1 MKRILS
7 LLSVFMMCCV
17 MWAGSQTIPTLSTE
31 SEYHYYAIKNTR
43 THKYLYWN
51 NNSDFIRQDASRNF
65 DSFFYFTA
73 GDNAATAEGVTSIK
87 IHNLTTNALMAN
99 FSSWTDAGANWYV
112 KAASYTKN
120 NVTSTGI
127 AFSTS
132 EQFGTNQC
140 WNSRD
145 SENRIDY
152 YEIDGGSL
160 FEIEEVSE
168 RDIIAFAN
176 NQLKSVVDNYAS
188 IVGTP
193 FSCTQAS
200 YDALVNTYNQYKDIT
215 TINSESLIAMK
226 AAKSNFL
233 SSTPVDVELTDGAF
247 VLLGNK
253 LHTNDYVFANGDQV
267 GRGTTKDSY
276 KYEWT
281 LKKQPNGNFKL
292 YNAYTDKYVG
302 SIPTTGGWNSNGDDV
317 LITMVDA
324 DAAQEYTIA
333 AGKQL
338 GYVTFKTTQ
347 SGINANRSYLHMGGS
362 GIVRWTS
369 DADASNFKLITNVSS
384 EEAAWDAALS
394 SKANMAKNAVGT
406 AIGYYKSTITG
417 YADAFSNATENAT
430 KAKAYKQ
437 LETALTTERITPD
450 ANKYYTIHNATNT
463 NIYLCEKYDE
473 AGYFE
478 NTNAVYAQSLA
489 ANNVPSLWQ
498 FEPCTISGKTDLYY
512 IKAANSGKYFSS
524 VYWQTNNN
532 RYLSL
537 VDKSNSECGAY
548 DIFNKDHVNKDNAVT
563 FVYYKDDARSDRG
576 TVRIENDHTEGK
588 LHSWNESVT
597 GNNFIINEVTEI
609 PVTISSAGVA
619 TLNLPFAVT
628 ISEGVKAYTGT
639 KNNNEITLSEIT
651 GTIPANTPVIIEGEG
666 KVHQFAIAYGN
677 TETNDATGLKGTL
690 SPVTIADNATA
701 YVLKNGGQGIGL
713 YKIDSTSDRTIGA
726 NKAYATSDANDV
738 SAPQMLS
745 FNFGNVTGITA
756 IQGQKG
762 ENNTYY
768 DLNGRRVLY
777 PVHGIFVKGNG
788 QKVYIR

>member
-17 MWAGSQTIPTLSTE
+17 MWAGSQTIPTLSTG
-31 SEYHYYAIKNTR
+31 SEYHYYTIKNTR
-43 THKYLYWN
+43 TNKYLYWN

-160 FEIEEVSE
+160 FEIEQVSE
-168 RDIIAFAN
+168 RDIIEFAN
-176 NQLKSVVDNYAS
+176 NQLKSVVDSYAS
-188 IVGTP
+188 KVGTP

-200 YDALVNTYNQYKDIT
+200 YDALVNTYNLYKDIT

-233 SSTPVDVELTDGAF
+233 SSTPADVELTDGAI

-253 LHTNDYVFANGDQV
+253 LHTNDYVLANGDQV

-281 LKKQPNGNFKL
+281 LKKQSNGNFKL

-302 SIPTTGGWNSNGDDV
+302 SIPTTGGSYGNGDDV
-317 LITMVDA
+317 AITMVDA
-324 DAAQEYTIA
+324 DAAQDYTIA

-338 GYVTFKTTQ
+338 GCVTFKTTQ
-347 SGINANRSYLHMGGS
+347 SGINANRSYLHMGAP
-362 GIVRWTS
+362 GIVRWAS
-369 DADASNFKLITNVSS
+369 DADASNFTLITNVSS
-384 EEAAWDAALS
+384 EEAAWDAALLN
-394 SKANMAKNAVGT
+394 KVHVGT
-406 AIGYYKSTITG
+406 AIGYHKSTISTF
-417 YADAFSNATENAT
+417 ADALNNATDNAT
-430 KAKAYKQ
+430 KVNAYKQ

-478 NTNAVYAQSLA
+478 NTNAVYAQSLV

-524 VYWQTNNN
+524 VYWQTDNN

-537 VDKSNSECGAY
+537 VDKGNSECGAY
-548 DIFNKDHVNKDNAVT
+548 DIFNKEHVNKENAVT
-563 FVYYKDDARSDRG
+563 FVYYRNDNRSDRG
-576 TVRIENDHTEGK
+576 TVRIEEDRTEGK
-588 LHSWNESVT
+588 LHSWNATVT

-609 PVTISSAGVA
+609 PVSISGAGVA
-619 TLNLPFAVT
+619 TLNLPFAIT
-628 ISEGVKAYTGT
+628 IPEGVKAYTGT
-639 KNNNEITLSEIT
+639 KNDNEITLSEIT

-690 SPVTIADNATA
+690 TPVTIADDATA

-726 NKAYATSDANDV
+726 NKAYATSDAADN
-738 SAPQMLS
+738 APQMLS
-745 FNFGNVTGITA
+745 FNFGNVTGIDT
-756 IQGQKG
+756 IQNQKS
-762 ENNTYY
+762 ESNTYY

-777 PVHGIFVKGNG
+777 PVHGIFVKANG

>member
-7 LLSVFMMCCV
+7 LLSVFMMCCA
-17 MWAGSQTIPTLSTE
+17 MWAGSQTIPTLSTG
-31 SEYHYYAIKNTR
+31 SEYHYYTIKNTR
-43 THKYLYWN
+43 TNKYLYWN
-51 NNSDFIRQDASRNF
+51 NNSDFIRQDDSRNF

-73 GDNAATAEGVTSIK
+73 GDNAATTEGVTSIK

-99 FSSWTDAGANWYV
+99 FSSWTETGANWYV

-132 EQFGTNQC
+132 EQFGQC
-140 WNSRD
+140 WNSYD
-145 SENRIDY
+145 SDKKIGSWSIDA
-152 YEIDGGSL
+152 GSL

-168 RDIIAFAN
+168 SDIIEFAK
-176 NQLKSVVDNYAS
+176 NQLKSVVDSYAS
-188 IVGTP
+188 TVGKP
-193 FSCTQAS
+193 FSYPQAS

-226 AAKSNFL
+226 AAKSNLL
-233 SSTPVDVELTDGAF
+233 SSTLVGLTDGAI
-247 VLLGNK
+247 VLWGNK
-253 LHTNDYVFANGDQV
+253 LHTNDYVLAIGNQV

-281 LKKQPNGNFKL
+281 LKKQPNGSFKL

-302 SIPTTGGWNSNGDDV
+302 SIPTTGGWNKNGDDV

-324 DAAQEYTIA
+324 DAAQDYTIA
-333 AGKQL
+333 PGKQL

-347 SGINANRSYLHMGGS
+347 LEIDANRSYLHMGGS
-362 GIVRWTS
+362 GIVRWAS
-369 DADASNFKLITNVSS
+369 DADASNFTLITNVSS
-384 EEAAWDAALS
+384 EEAAWDAALLN
-394 SKANMAKNAVGT
+394 KVHVGT
-406 AIGYYKSTITG
+406 AIGYHKSTISTFT
-417 YADAFSNATENAT
+417 DALNNATDNAT
-430 KAKAYKQ
+430 KVNAYKQ

-498 FEPCTISGKTDLYY
+498 FEPCTVSGKTDLYY
-512 IKAANSGKYFSS
+512 IKAANSGNYFSREQW
-524 VYWQTNNN
+524 VGNNN
-532 RYLSL
+532 ELYLSI
-537 VDKSNSECGAY
+537 VGKSDSNLGAY
-548 DIFNKDHVNKDNAVT
+548 DIFDKQHVNKENAVT
-563 FVYYKDDARSDRG
+563 FVYYTNDARSDRG
-576 TVRIENDHTEGK
+576 TIRIANDNEGK
-588 LHSWNESVT
+588 LNSYNEAAT

-628 ISEGVKAYTGT
+628 IPEGVKAYTGT

-651 GTIPANTPVIIEGEG
+651 GTIPANTPVIIEGEE

-690 SPVTIADNATA
+690 APVTIADDATA

-745 FNFGNVTGITA
+745 FNFGNVTGIDT
-756 IQGQKG
+756 IQNQKS
-762 ENNTYY
+762 ESNTYY

-788 QKVYIR
+788 QKVYIK

>member
-31 SEYHYYAIKNTR
+31 SEYHYYVIKNTR
-43 THKYLYWN
+43 TNEYLYWN

-99 FSSWTDAGANWYV
+99 FSSWTDTGANWYV
-112 KAASYTKN
+112 KAASYTEK

-127 AFSTS
+127 AFSQN
-132 EQFGTNQC
+132 EQFVNKQC
-140 WNSRD
+140 WNSYD
-145 SENRIDY
+145 SEHKIGNWDL
-152 YEIDGGSL
+152 DGGCL

-168 RDIIAFAN
+168 RDIIEIAN
-176 NQLKSVVDNYAS
+176 NQLKSVIDSYAS
-188 IVGTP
+188 IVGKP

-200 YDALVNTYNQYKDIT
+200 YDALVNTYNQYKNIT

-233 SSTPVDVELTDGAF
+233 SSTPADVELTDGAI

-253 LHTNDYVFANGDQV
+253 LHTNDYVLANGNQV

-281 LKKQPNGNFKL
+281 LKKQSNGNFKL

-302 SIPTTGGWNSNGDDV
+302 SIPTTGGSYGNGDDV
-317 LITMVDA
+317 AITMVDA
-324 DAAQEYTIA
+324 DAAQDYTIA

-338 GYVTFKTTQ
+338 GCVTFKTTQ
-347 SGINANRSYLHMGGS
+347 SGINANRSYLHMGAP
-362 GIVRWTS
+362 GIVRWES
-369 DADASNFKLITNVSS
+369 DADASNFSLITNVSS
-384 EEAAWDAALS
+384 EEAAWDAALLN
-394 SKANMAKNAVGT
+394 KVHVGT
-406 AIGYYKSTITG
+406 AIGYHKSTISTFT
-417 YADAFSNATENAT
+417 DALNNA
-430 KAKAYKQ
+430 
-437 LETALTTERITPD
+437 ALTTERITPD

-524 VYWQTNNN
+524 VYWQTDNN

-548 DIFNKDHVNKDNAVT
+548 DIFDKKHVNKDNAVT
-563 FVYYKDDARSDRG
+563 FVYYRNDNRSDRG
-576 TVRIENDHTEGK
+576 TVKIEENRTEGK

-609 PVTISSAGVA
+609 PVTISGAGVA

-628 ISEGVKAYTGT
+628 IPEGVKAYTGT

-690 SPVTIADNATA
+690 APVTIADDATA

-726 NKAYATSDANDV
+726 NKAYATTDASDGN
-738 SAPQMLS
+738 APQMLS

-756 IQGQKG
+756 IQDQKS
-762 ENNTYY
+762 ESNTYY

-777 PVHGIFVKGNG
+777 PIHGIFVKGNG
-788 QKVYIR
+788 QKVYIK

>member
-17 MWAGSQTIPTLSTE
+17 MWAGSQTIPTLSTG

-87 IHNLTTNALMAN
+87 IHNLTTNALMASFN
-99 FSSWTDAGANWYV
+99 SWTNAGANWYV

-132 EQFGTNQC
+132 EQFGTDQC

-200 YDALVNTYNQYKDIT
+200 YDALVNTYNQYRGIT

-253 LHTNDYVFANGDQV
+253 LHTNDYVLANGNQV

-317 LITMVDA
+317 VITMVDA
-324 DAAQEYTIA
+324 DAAQDYTIA
-333 AGKQL
+333 AGTQL

-369 DADASNFKLITNVSS
+369 DADASNFKLIIVSN
-384 EEAAWDAALS
+384 EEAAWNAALLNKVRVS
-394 SKANMAKNAVGT
+394 T
-406 AIGYYKSTITG
+406 AIGCHKSTISTFT
-417 YADAFSNATENAT
+417 DALNNAKDNAT
-430 KAKAYKQ
+430 KVKAYKQ

-524 VYWQTNNN
+524 VYWQEGNN

-537 VDKSNSECGAY
+537 VDKGNSECGAY
-548 DIFNKDHVNKDNAVT
+548 DIFNKEHVNKDNAVT
-563 FVYYKDDARSDRG
+563 FVNYRNDNRTDRG

-628 ISEGVKAYTGT
+628 IPEGVKAYTGT
-639 KNNNEITLSEIT
+639 KNDNEITLSEIT

-690 SPVTIADNATA
+690 TPVTIADDATA

-726 NKAYATSDANDV
+726 NKAYATSDATDT

-745 FNFGNVTGITA
+745 FNFGNVTGIDT
-756 IQGQKG
+756 IQNQKS
-762 ENNTYY
+762 ESNTYY

-777 PVHGIFVKGNG
+777 PVHGIFVKANG

>member
-43 THKYLYWN
+43 TNKYLYWN

-87 IHNLTTNALMAN
+87 IHNLTTNALMASFN
-99 FSSWTDAGANWYV
+99 SWTNAGANWYV

-132 EQFGTNQC
+132 EQFGTDQC

-200 YDALVNTYNQYKDIT
+200 YDALVNTYNQYRGIT

-253 LHTNDYVFANGDQV
+253 LHTNDYVLANGNQV

-317 LITMVDA
+317 VITMVDA
-324 DAAQEYTIA
+324 DAAQDYTIA
-333 AGKQL
+333 AGTQL

-369 DADASNFKLITNVSS
+369 DADASNFKLIIVSN
-384 EEAAWDAALS
+384 EEAAWNAALLNKVRVS
-394 SKANMAKNAVGT
+394 T
-406 AIGYYKSTITG
+406 AIGCHKSTISTFT
-417 YADAFSNATENAT
+417 DALNNAKDNAT
-430 KAKAYKQ
+430 KVKAYKQ

-524 VYWQTNNN
+524 VYWQEGNN

-537 VDKSNSECGAY
+537 VDKGNSECGAY
-548 DIFNKDHVNKDNAVT
+548 DIFNKEHVNKDNAVT
-563 FVYYKDDARSDRG
+563 FVNYRNDNRTDRG

-628 ISEGVKAYTGT
+628 IPEGVKAYTGT
-639 KNNNEITLSEIT
+639 KNDNEITLSEIT

-690 SPVTIADNATA
+690 TPVTIADDATA

-726 NKAYATSDANDV
+726 NKAYATSDAADN
-738 SAPQMLS
+738 APQMLS
-745 FNFGNVTGITA
+745 FNFGNVTGIDT
-756 IQGQKG
+756 IQNQKS
-762 ENNTYY
+762 ESNTYY

-777 PVHGIFVKGNG
+777 PVHGIFVKANG

>member
-43 THKYLYWN
+43 SHKYLYWSAN
-51 NNSDFIRQDASRNF
+51 NARIQQSS
-65 DSFFYFTA
+65 SLPSSGFFYFTA
-73 GDNAATAEGVTSIK
+73 GSTAATTDGVTSIK
-87 IHNLTTNALMAN
+87 IHNLATSTLMAN
-99 FSSWTDAGANWYV
+99 FASWTEDGADWYV
-112 KAASYTKN
+112 KAASYTDNK

-127 AFSTS
+127 AFATS
-132 EQFGTNQC
+132 EQFGSNQC
-140 WNSRD
+140 WNSYNAT
-145 SENRIDY
+145 EVGPYRIDA
-152 YEIDGGSL
+152 GSL
-160 FEIEEVSE
+160 FEIEEVSVS
-168 RDIIAFAN
+168 DIIESAN
-176 NQLKSVVDNYAS
+176 NELKSLVDSYAS
-188 IVGTP
+188 MVGNP

-215 TINSESLIAMK
+215 TINSESLTAMRT
-226 AAKSNFL
+226 AESNFL
-233 SSTPVDVELTDGAF
+233 SSTPVELTDGAIVF
-247 VLLGNK
+247 MGNQ
-253 LHTNDYVFANGDQV
+253 LHTNDYVLANGSQV
-267 GRGTTKDSY
+267 GRGTAKNSY

-281 LKKQPNGNFKL
+281 LKKQSNGNFKL

-302 SIPTTGGWNSNGDDV
+302 SIPTTGGWAGNGDDV

-324 DAAQEYTIA
+324 DAAQDYTLA
-333 AGKQL
+333 AGNQL

-347 SGINANRSYLHMGGS
+347 SGINADRSYLHMGGS
-362 GIVRWTS
+362 GIVRWEGT
-369 DADASNFKLITNVSS
+369 ANASNFTLITNVSS
-384 EEAAWDAALS
+384 EEAAWDAAIT
-394 SKANMAKNAVGT
+394 SKAHVGT
-406 AIGYYKSTITG
+406 AIGYHKSTITS
-417 YADAFSNATENAT
+417 YVDAFNNATDNAT
-430 KAKAYKQ
+430 KVNAYKQ
-437 LETALTTERITPD
+437 LESALITERIAPD

-478 NTNAVYAQSLA
+478 NSNAVYAQSLA

-498 FEPCTISGKTDLYY
+498 FEPCTVSGKTDLYY
-512 IKAANSGKYFSS
+512 IKAANSGNYFSK
-524 VYWQTNNN
+524 VYWQNNN
-532 RYLSL
+532 DRYLSL
-537 VDKSNSECGAY
+537 VDKSNSECGVY
-548 DIFNKDHVNKDNAVT
+548 DIFDKTHVNKDNAVT
-563 FVYYKDDARSDRG
+563 FVYYTNDDRSSSNRG
-576 TVRIENDHTEGK
+576 TARIENDKEEGK
-588 LHSWNESVT
+588 LNSWNGAVT

-609 PVTISSAGVA
+609 PVTISAAGVA

-628 ISEGVKAYTGT
+628 IPEGVKAYTGT
-639 KNNNEITLSEIT
+639 KNDNEITLSEIT

-690 SPVTIADNATA
+690 APVTIADDTTA

-726 NKAYATSDANDV
+726 NKAYAATDASENN
-738 SAPQMLS
+738 APQMLS

-756 IQGQKG
+756 IQGQKN
-762 ENNTYY
+762 ENGTYY

-788 QKVYIR
+788 QKVYIK

>member
-43 THKYLYWN
+43 TQKYLYWN
-51 NNSDFIRQDASRNF
+51 NNSDFIRQDDSRNF

-73 GDNAATAEGVTSIK
+73 GDNAATTEGVTSIK

-99 FSSWTDAGANWYV
+99 FSSWTETGANWYV

-127 AFSTS
+127 AFSIS
-132 EQFGTNQC
+132 EQFGQC
-140 WNSRD
+140 WNSYD
-145 SENRIDY
+145 SDKKIDTWG
-152 YEIDGGSL
+152 IDDGSL

-176 NQLKSVVDNYAS
+176 NQLKPIVDSYAS
-188 IVGTP
+188 MVGNP

-200 YDALVNTYNQYKDIT
+200 YDALVNTYKQYKDIT

-233 SSTPVDVELTDGAF
+233 SSTPVELTDGTI
-247 VLLGNK
+247 VILGN
-253 LHTNDYVFANGDQV
+253 LQHTNDYVLANGNQV
-267 GRGTTKDSY
+267 GLGTTKDSY

-281 LKKQPNGNFKL
+281 LKKQPNGSFKL

-302 SIPTTGGWNSNGDDV
+302 SLPTTGGWSGQGYDIV
-317 LITMVDA
+317 ITMVDA
-324 DAAQEYTIA
+324 DAAQDYTIA
-333 AGKQL
+333 AGKKF
-338 GYVTFKTTQ
+338 GYVTFKSTQ
-347 SGINANRSYLHMGGS
+347 SGINADRLYLHMGGS

-369 DADASNFKLITNVSS
+369 DADASNFTLITNVSS

-417 YADAFSNATENAT
+417 YTDAFSNATENAT

-463 NIYLCEKYDE
+463 GIYLCEKYDE

-489 ANNVPSLWQ
+489 TNNVPSLWQ

-524 VYWQTNNN
+524 VYWQEGNN

-548 DIFNKDHVNKDNAVT
+548 DIFDKTHVNKDNAVT

-576 TVRIENDHTEGK
+576 TVKIEEDRTEGK
-588 LHSWNESVT
+588 LNSWNEAVI

-609 PVTISSAGVA
+609 PVTISGAGVA

-628 ISEGVKAYTGT
+628 IPEGVKAYTGT

-666 KVHQFAIAYGN
+666 KVHQFAIAYDN

-690 SPVTIADNATA
+690 TPVTIADDATA

-726 NKAYATSDANDV
+726 NKAYATSDAADN
-738 SAPQMLS
+738 APQMLS
-745 FNFGNVTGITA
+745 FNFGNVTGIDS
-756 IQGQKG
+756 IQNQKS
-762 ENNTYY
+762 ESNTYY

-788 QKVYIR
+788 QKVYIK

>member
-7 LLSVFMMCCV
+7 LLSVFMMCCA

-51 NNSDFIRQDASRNF
+51 NNSDFIRQDDSRNF

-73 GDNAATAEGVTSIK
+73 GDNAATTEGVTSIK

-99 FSSWTDAGANWYV
+99 FSSWTETGANWYV
-112 KAASYTKN
+112 KAASYTKEG
-120 NVTSTGI
+120 VTSTGI
-127 AFSTS
+127 AFSIS
-132 EQFGTNQC
+132 EQFGQC
-140 WNSRD
+140 WNSYD
-145 SENRIDY
+145 SDKKIDTWG
-152 YEIDGGSL
+152 IDAGSL
-160 FEIEEVSE
+160 FEIEEVPE
-168 RDIIAFAN
+168 RDIIEFAN

-233 SSTPVDVELTDGAF
+233 SSTPADVELTDGAI

-253 LHTNDYVFANGDQV
+253 LHTNDYVLPNGDQV

-281 LKKQPNGNFKL
+281 LKKQSNGNFKL

-302 SIPTTGGWNSNGDDV
+302 SIPTTGGSYGNGDDV
-317 LITMVDA
+317 AITMVDA
-324 DAAQEYTIA
+324 DAAQDYTIA

-338 GYVTFKTTQ
+338 RCVTFKTTQ
-347 SGINANRSYLHMGGS
+347 SGINANRSYLHMGAP
-362 GIVRWTS
+362 GIVRWAS
-369 DADASNFKLITNVSS
+369 DADASNFTLITNVSS
-384 EEAAWDAALS
+384 EEAAWDAALLN
-394 SKANMAKNAVGT
+394 KVHVGT
-406 AIGYYKSTITG
+406 AIGYHKSTISTF
-417 YADAFSNATENAT
+417 ADAFKNATDNAT
-430 KAKAYKQ
+430 KVNAYKQ

-473 AGYFE
+473 AGFFE

-524 VYWQTNNN
+524 VYWQTDNN

-548 DIFNKDHVNKDNAVT
+548 DIFNKKHVNKDNAVT
-563 FVYYKDDARSDRG
+563 FVYYRNDDRSDRG

-609 PVTISSAGVA
+609 PVTISGAGVA

-628 ISEGVKAYTGT
+628 IPEGVKAYTGT
-639 KNNNEITLSEIT
+639 KNDNEITLSEIM

-690 SPVTIADNATA
+690 APVTIADDATA

-726 NKAYATSDANDV
+726 NKAYATSDAAG

-745 FNFGNVTGITA
+745 FNFGNVTGIDT
-756 IQGQKG
+756 IQNQKS
-762 ENNTYY
+762 ESNTYY

>member
-1 MKRILS
+1 
-7 LLSVFMMCCV
+7 

-31 SEYHYYAIKNTR
+31 SEYHYYVIKNTR
-43 THKYLYWN
+43 TNEYLYWN

-99 FSSWTDAGANWYV
+99 FSSWTDTGANWYV
-112 KAASYTKN
+112 KAASYTEK

-127 AFSTS
+127 AFSQN
-132 EQFGTNQC
+132 EQFVNKQC
-140 WNSRD
+140 WNSYD
-145 SENRIDY
+145 SEHKIGNWDL
-152 YEIDGGSL
+152 DGGCL

-168 RDIIAFAN
+168 RDIIEIAN
-176 NQLKSVVDNYAS
+176 NQLKSVIDSYAS
-188 IVGTP
+188 IVGKP

-200 YDALVNTYNQYKDIT
+200 YDALVNTYNQYKNIT

-253 LHTNDYVFANGDQV
+253 LHTNDYVLANGNQV

-302 SIPTTGGWNSNGDDV
+302 SIPTTGGSYHNGDDV
-317 LITMVDA
+317 AITMVDA

-347 SGINANRSYLHMGGS
+347 SGINANRSYLHMGTP

-369 DADASNFKLITNVSS
+369 DADASNFKLIIVSN
-384 EEAAWDAALS
+384 EEAAWDAALLN
-394 SKANMAKNAVGT
+394 KVHVGT
-406 AIGYYKSTITG
+406 AIGYHKSTISTFTN
-417 YADAFSNATENAT
+417 ALNNATDNAT
-430 KAKAYKQ
+430 KVKAYKR

-563 FVYYKDDARSDRG
+563 FVNYRNDNRTDRG
-576 TVRIENDHTEGK
+576 TVRIENGHTEGK

-597 GNNFIINEVTEI
+597 GNNFIINEVTEF

-628 ISEGVKAYTGT
+628 IPEGVKAYTGT

-690 SPVTIADNATA
+690 TPVTIADDATA

-726 NKAYATSDANDV
+726 NKAYATSDAADN
-738 SAPQMLS
+738 APQMLS
-745 FNFGNVTGITA
+745 FNFGNVTGIDS
-756 IQGQKG
+756 IQNQKS
-762 ENNTYY
+762 ESNTYY

-788 QKVYIR
+788 QKVYIK

>member
-7 LLSVFMMCCV
+7 LLSVFMMCCA
-17 MWAGSQTIPTLSTE
+17 MWAGSQTIPTLSTG
-31 SEYHYYAIKNTR
+31 SEYHYYVIKNTR
-43 THKYLYWN
+43 TNEYLYWN

-99 FSSWTDAGANWYV
+99 FSSWTDTGANWYV
-112 KAASYTKN
+112 KAASYTEK

-127 AFSTS
+127 AFSQN
-132 EQFGTNQC
+132 EQFVNKQC
-140 WNSRD
+140 WNSYD
-145 SENRIDY
+145 SEHKIGNWDL
-152 YEIDGGSL
+152 DGGCL

-168 RDIIAFAN
+168 SGIVEFAK
-176 NQLKSVVDNYAS
+176 NQLKSVVDSYAS
-188 IVGTP
+188 MIGNP

-200 YDALVNTYNQYKDIT
+200 YDALVNSYNQYKDIT

-226 AAKSNFL
+226 TAKGNFL
-233 SSTPVDVELTDGAF
+233 SSTPIEAPTDGAI
-247 VLLGNK
+247 VLMGNK
-253 LHTNDYVFANGDQV
+253 LHTNDYVLANGDKV

-281 LKKQPNGNFKL
+281 LKKQSNGNFKL
-292 YNAYTDKYVG
+292 YNAYSDKYVG
-302 SIPTTGGWNSNGDDV
+302 SIPTTGGWAGNGDDV
-317 LITMVDA
+317 LVTMVDA
-324 DAAQEYTIA
+324 DAAQDYTLA

-347 SGINANRSYLHMGGS
+347 SRINADRSYLHMGGS
-362 GIVRWTS
+362 GIVRWNS
-369 DADASNFKLITNVSS
+369 DADASNFTLITNVSS
-384 EEAAWDAALS
+384 EEAAWDAALLN
-394 SKANMAKNAVGT
+394 KVHVGT
-406 AIGYYKSTITG
+406 AIGYHKSTISTFT
-417 YADAFSNATENAT
+417 DALKNATDNA
-430 KAKAYKQ
+430 AKLNAYKQ
-437 LETALTTERITPD
+437 LENALTTERVTPD

-498 FEPCTISGKTDLYY
+498 FEPCTVSGKTDLYY
-512 IKAANSGKYFSS
+512 IKAANSGNYFSREQW
-524 VYWQTNNN
+524 VENNN
-532 RYLSL
+532 ELYLSI
-537 VDKSNSECGAY
+537 VGKSDSNLGAY
-548 DIFNKDHVNKDNAVT
+548 DIFDKQHVNKENAVT
-563 FVYYKDDARSDRG
+563 FVYYTNDARSDRG
-576 TVRIENDHTEGK
+576 TIRIANDNEGK
-588 LHSWNESVT
+588 LNSYNEAAT

-609 PVTISSAGVA
+609 PVTISAAGVA

-628 ISEGVKAYTGT
+628 IPEGVKAYTGM

-677 TETNDATGLKGTL
+677 TETNEATGLKGTL
-690 SPVTIADNATA
+690 APVTIADDATA

-726 NKAYATSDANDV
+726 NKAYATTDASDGN
-738 SAPQMLS
+738 APQMLS

-788 QKVYIR
+788 QKVYIK

>member
-31 SEYHYYAIKNTR
+31 SEYHYYAIKNMR
-43 THKYLYWN
+43 TQKYLYWN
-51 NNSDFIRQDASRNF
+51 NNSDFIRQDDSRNF

-73 GDNAATAEGVTSIK
+73 GDNAATTEGVTSIK

-99 FSSWTDAGANWYV
+99 FSSWTETGANWYV
-112 KAASYTKN
+112 KAASYPQN
-120 NVTSTGI
+120 NATLTGI
-127 AFSTS
+127 AFSIS
-132 EQFGTNQC
+132 EQFGQC
-140 WNSRD
+140 WNSYD
-145 SENRIDY
+145 SDKKIDTWG
-152 YEIDGGSL
+152 INDGSL

-176 NQLKSVVDNYAS
+176 NQLKSVVDSYAS
-188 IVGTP
+188 MVGNP

-233 SSTPVDVELTDGAF
+233 SSTPVELTDGAI

-253 LHTNDYVFANGDQV
+253 LHTNNYVFANGNQV
-267 GRGTTKDSY
+267 GSGTTKDSY

-281 LKKQPNGNFKL
+281 LKKQANGNFKL

-302 SIPTTGGWNSNGDDV
+302 SLPTTGGWSGQGYDILV
-317 LITMVDA
+317 TMVDA
-324 DAAQEYTIA
+324 DAAQDYTIA

-347 SGINANRSYLHMGGS
+347 SGINADRSYLHMGGS

-369 DADASNFKLITNVSS
+369 DADPSNFTLITNVSS
-384 EEAAWDAALS
+384 EEAAWDAALLN
-394 SKANMAKNAVGT
+394 KVHVGT
-406 AIGYYKSTITG
+406 AIGYHKSTISTF
-417 YADAFSNATENAT
+417 ADAFKNATDNAT
-430 KAKAYKQ
+430 DNATRLNAYKQ
-437 LETALTTERITPD
+437 FETALTTERVTPD

-548 DIFNKDHVNKDNAVT
+548 DIFDKEHVNKDNAVT
-563 FVYYKDDARSDRG
+563 FVYYTNDTRSAQDRG

-628 ISEGVKAYTGT
+628 IPEGVKAYTGT

-690 SPVTIADNATA
+690 TPVTIADDATA

-726 NKAYATSDANDV
+726 NKAYATSDAADN
-738 SAPQMLS
+738 APQMLS
-745 FNFGNVTGITA
+745 FNFGNVTGIDT
-756 IQGQKG
+756 IQNQKS
-762 ENNTYY
+762 ESNTYY

-788 QKVYIR
+788 QKVYIK

>member
-7 LLSVFMMCCV
+7 LLSVFMMCCA
-17 MWAGSQTIPTLSTE
+17 MWAGSQTIPTLSTG

-43 THKYLYWN
+43 SNKYLYWSAN
-51 NNSDFIRQDASRNF
+51 NVRIQQNSSLP
-65 DSFFYFTA
+65 STVGYFYFTA
-73 GDNAATAEGVTSIK
+73 GNTAATTNGVTSIK
-87 IHNLTTNALMAN
+87 IHNLGTSMLMAG
-99 FSSWTDAGANWYV
+99 FASWTEGGANWYV
-112 KAASYTKN
+112 KAGSYN
-120 NVTSTGI
+120 TSTGI
-127 AFSTS
+127 AFATN
-132 EQFGTNQC
+132 EQFGSEQC
-140 WNSRD
+140 WNSYNGT
-145 SENRIDY
+145 EVGPYHID
-152 YEIDGGSL
+152 DGSL
-160 FEIEEVSE
+160 FEVEAISNSQILSE
-168 RDIIAFAN
+168 IKGLID
-176 NQLKSVVDNYAS
+176 KYAS
-188 IVGTP
+188 YIGQP
-193 FSCTQAS
+193 LGCTQES
-200 YDALVNTYNQYKDIT
+200 YNA
-215 TINSESLIAMK
+215 
-226 AAKSNFL
+226 
-233 SSTPVDVELTDGAF
+233 LTDIYNKYKNATSITPSDYNAIQTAKNTFMYNAGLADGTI
-247 VLLGNK
+247 VILGNL
-253 LHTNDYVFANGDQV
+253 LHTNDYVYTNGTQV
-267 GRGTTKDSY
+267 NRGTTKDSY

-281 LKKQPNGNFKL
+281 LKKQSNGNFKL

-324 DAAQEYTIA
+324 DAAQDYTITV
-333 AGKQL
+333 GKQL

-347 SGINANRSYLHMGGS
+347 LGIDANRSYLHMGGS
-362 GIVRWTS
+362 GIVRWAS
-369 DADASNFKLITNVSS
+369 DADASNFTLITNVSS
-384 EEAAWDAALS
+384 EEAAWDAALLDKVHIS
-394 SKANMAKNAVGT
+394 T
-406 AIGYYKSTITG
+406 AIGYHKSTISTFT
-417 YADAFSNATENAT
+417 DALNNATDNAT
-430 KAKAYKQ
+430 KLNAYKQ
-437 LETALTTERITPD
+437 LETALTTERVTPD

-463 NIYLCEKYDE
+463 NIYLSEKYDE

-524 VYWQTNNN
+524 VYWQEGNN

-548 DIFNKDHVNKDNAVT
+548 DIFDKTHVNKDNAVT
-563 FVYYKDDARSDRG
+563 FVYYTDETRSDDARG
-576 TVRIENDHTEGK
+576 TVRIEEDRTEGK
-588 LHSWNESVT
+588 LNSWNEAVI
-597 GNNFIINEVTEI
+597 GNNFIINEVTEF
-609 PVTISSAGVA
+609 PVTISAAGVA

-628 ISEGVKAYTGT
+628 IPEGVKAYTGT

-690 SPVTIADNATA
+690 TPVTIADDATA

-726 NKAYATSDANDV
+726 NKAYATSDAADN
-738 SAPQMLS
+738 APQMLS
-745 FNFGNVTGITA
+745 FNFGNVTGIDS
-756 IQGQKG
+756 IQNQKS
-762 ENNTYY
+762 ESNTYY

>member
-7 LLSVFMMCCV
+7 LLSVFMMCCA
-17 MWAGSQTIPTLSTE
+17 MWAGSQTIPTLSTG

-43 THKYLYWN
+43 SNKYLYWSAN
-51 NNSDFIRQDASRNF
+51 NVRIQQNSSLP
-65 DSFFYFTA
+65 STVGYFYFTA
-73 GDNAATAEGVTSIK
+73 GNTAATTDGVTSIK
-87 IHNLTTNALMAN
+87 IHNLGTSMLMAN
-99 FSSWTDAGANWYV
+99 FESWTEGGANWYV
-112 KAASYTKN
+112 KAANYTEK

-127 AFSTS
+127 AFATH
-132 EQFGTNQC
+132 EQFGENQC
-140 WNSRD
+140 WNNYQNAGK
-145 SENRIDY
+145 EIAPYKIDA
-152 YEIDGGSL
+152 GSL
-160 FEIEEVSE
+160 FEVEAISNSQILSE
-168 RDIIAFAN
+168 IKGLID
-176 NQLKSVVDNYAS
+176 KYAS
-188 IVGTP
+188 YIGQP
-193 FSCTQAS
+193 LGCTQES
-200 YDALVNTYNQYKDIT
+200 YNA
-215 TINSESLIAMK
+215 
-226 AAKSNFL
+226 
-233 SSTPVDVELTDGAF
+233 LTDIYNKYINATSITPSDYNAIQTAKNTFMYNAGLADGTI
-247 VLLGNK
+247 VILGN
-253 LHTNDYVFANGDQV
+253 LRYTNDYVYTNGTQV
-267 GRGTTKDSY
+267 NRGTTKDSY

-281 LKKQPNGNFKL
+281 LKKQSNGNFKL

-324 DAAQEYTIA
+324 DAAQDYTITV
-333 AGKQL
+333 GKQL

-347 SGINANRSYLHMGGS
+347 LGIDANRSYLHMGGS
-362 GIVRWTS
+362 GIVRWAS
-369 DADASNFKLITNVSS
+369 DADASNFTLITNVSS
-384 EEAAWDAALS
+384 EEAAWDAALLDKVHIS
-394 SKANMAKNAVGT
+394 T
-406 AIGYYKSTITG
+406 AIGYHKSTISTFT
-417 YADAFSNATENAT
+417 DALNNATDNAT
-430 KAKAYKQ
+430 KLNAYKQ
-437 LETALTTERITPD
+437 LETALTTERVTPD

-463 NIYLCEKYDE
+463 NIYLSEKYDE

-524 VYWQTNNN
+524 VYWQEGNN

-548 DIFNKDHVNKDNAVT
+548 DIFDKTHVNKDNAVT

-576 TVRIENDHTEGK
+576 TVRIEEDRTEGK
-588 LHSWNESVT
+588 LNSWNEAVI
-597 GNNFIINEVTEI
+597 GNIFIINEVTEF
-609 PVTISSAGVA
+609 PVTISAAGVA

-628 ISEGVKAYTGT
+628 IPEGVKAYTGT

-690 SPVTIADNATA
+690 TPVTIADDATA

-726 NKAYATSDANDV
+726 NKAYATSDATDT

-745 FNFGNVTGITA
+745 FNFGNVTGIDS
-756 IQGQKG
+756 IQNQKS
-762 ENNTYY
+762 ESNTYY

-788 QKVYIR
+788 QKVYIK

>member
-7 LLSVFMMCCV
+7 LLSVFMMCCA
-17 MWAGSQTIPTLSTE
+17 MWAGSQTIPTLSTG

-43 THKYLYWN
+43 SNKYLYWSAN
-51 NNSDFIRQDASRNF
+51 NVRIQQNSSLP
-65 DSFFYFTA
+65 STVGYFYFTA
-73 GDNAATAEGVTSIK
+73 GSTAATTNGVTSIK
-87 IHNLTTNALMAN
+87 IHNLGTSMLMAG
-99 FSSWTDAGANWYV
+99 FASWTEGGANWYV
-112 KAASYTKN
+112 KAGSYN
-120 NVTSTGI
+120 TSTGI
-127 AFSTS
+127 AFATN
-132 EQFGTNQC
+132 EQFGSEQC
-140 WNSRD
+140 WNSYNGT
-145 SENRIDY
+145 EVGPYHID
-152 YEIDGGSL
+152 DGSL
-160 FEIEEVSE
+160 FEVEAISNSQILSE
-168 RDIIAFAN
+168 IKGLID
-176 NQLKSVVDNYAS
+176 KYAS
-188 IVGTP
+188 YIGQP
-193 FSCTQAS
+193 LGCTQES
-200 YDALVNTYNQYKDIT
+200 YNA
-215 TINSESLIAMK
+215 
-226 AAKSNFL
+226 
-233 SSTPVDVELTDGAF
+233 LTDIYNKYINATSITPSDYNAIQTAKNTFMYNAGLADGTI
-247 VLLGNK
+247 VILGN
-253 LHTNDYVFANGDQV
+253 LRYTNDYVYTNGTQV
-267 GRGTTKDSY
+267 NRGTAKNSY
-276 KYEWT
+276 SYEWT
-281 LKKQPNGNFKL
+281 LKKQPNGSFKL

-302 SIPTTGGWNSNGDDV
+302 PIPTTGGWKGNGDDV

-324 DAAQEYTIA
+324 DAAQDYMLC
-333 AGKQL
+333 AGNQV
-338 GYVTFKTTQ
+338 GYATFKTTQ
-347 SGINANRSYLHMGGS
+347 TGIAEDRSYLHMSGS
-362 GIVRWTS
+362 GIVRWSGTVDPS
-369 DADASNFKLITNVSS
+369 TFKIITDVSS

-417 YADAFSNATENAT
+417 YTDAFSNATENAT

-463 NIYLCEKYDE
+463 GIYLCEKYDE

-489 ANNVPSLWQ
+489 TNNVPSLWQ

-524 VYWQTNNN
+524 VYWQEGNN

-548 DIFNKDHVNKDNAVT
+548 DIFDKTHVNKDNAVT

-576 TVRIENDHTEGK
+576 TVRIEEDRTEGK
-588 LHSWNESVT
+588 LNSWNEAVI
-597 GNNFIINEVTEI
+597 GNNFIINEVTEF
-609 PVTISSAGVA
+609 PVTISAAGVA

-628 ISEGVKAYTGT
+628 IPEGVKAYTGT

-690 SPVTIADNATA
+690 TPVTIADDATA

-726 NKAYATSDANDV
+726 NKAYATSDAADN
-738 SAPQMLS
+738 APQMLS
-745 FNFGNVTGITA
+745 FNFGNVTGIDS
-756 IQGQKG
+756 IQNQKS
-762 ENNTYY
+762 ESNTYY

>member
-17 MWAGSQTIPTLSTE
+17 MWAGSQTIPTLSTG

-43 THKYLYWN
+43 SNKYLYWSAN
-51 NNSDFIRQDASRNF
+51 NERIKQNSSLP
-65 DSFFYFTA
+65 STVGYFYFTA
-73 GDNAATAEGVTSIK
+73 GSTAATTDGVTSIK
-87 IHNLTTNALMAN
+87 IHNLGTSMLMAG
-99 FSSWTDAGANWYV
+99 FASWTEGGANWYV
-112 KAASYTKN
+112 KAGSYE
-120 NVTSTGI
+120 TSTGI
-127 AFSTS
+127 AFATN
-132 EQFGTNQC
+132 EQFGENQC
-140 WNSRD
+140 WNNYQNAGK
-145 SENRIDY
+145 EIAPYKIDA
-152 YEIDGGSL
+152 GSL
-160 FEIEEVSE
+160 FEVEAISISQMLSE
-168 RDIIAFAN
+168 IKGLID
-176 NQLKSVVDNYAS
+176 KYAS
-188 IVGTP
+188 YIGQP
-193 FSCTQAS
+193 LGCTQED
-200 YDALVNTYNQYKDIT
+200 YNALTEIYNKYKDATSIT
-215 TINSESLIAMK
+215 PSDYNAIQTAKTTFINNAGLADGTIVI
-226 AAKSNFL
+226 
-233 SSTPVDVELTDGAF
+233 
-247 VLLGNK
+247 LGN
-253 LHTNDYVFANGDQV
+253 LEHTNDYVYTNGTEV
-267 GRGTTKDSY
+267 NRGTAKNSY
-276 KYEWT
+276 SYEWT
-281 LKKQPNGNFKL
+281 LKKQANGSFKL

-302 SIPTTGGWNSNGDDV
+302 PIPTTGGWNHNGDDV

-324 DAAQEYTIA
+324 DAAQDYMLLV
-333 AGKQL
+333 GNQS
-338 GYVTFKTTQ
+338 GYATFKTTQ
-347 SGINANRSYLHMGGS
+347 TGIAEDRSYLHMGGS
-362 GIVRWTS
+362 GIVRWSGTV
-369 DADASNFKLITNVSS
+369 DPSNFKIITDVSS
-384 EEAAWDAALS
+384 EEAAWDAALLN
-394 SKANMAKNAVGT
+394 KVHVGT
-406 AIGYYKSTITG
+406 AIGYHKSTISTF
-417 YADAFSNATENAT
+417 ADAFKNATDNAT
-430 KAKAYKQ
+430 DNATRLNAYKQ
-437 LETALTTERITPD
+437 FETALTTERVTPD

-524 VYWQTNNN
+524 VYWQEGNN

-548 DIFNKDHVNKDNAVT
+548 DIFDKERVNKDNAVT
-563 FVYYKDDARSDRG
+563 FVYYTNDTRSDQDRG

-609 PVTISSAGVA
+609 PVTISGAGVA
-619 TLNLPFAVT
+619 ILNLPFAVT
-628 ISEGVKAYTGT
+628 IPEGVKAYTGT
-639 KNNNEITLSEIT
+639 KNDNEIILSEIT

-690 SPVTIADNATA
+690 APVTIADDATA

-726 NKAYATSDANDV
+726 NKAYATSDAAG

-745 FNFGNVTGITA
+745 FNFGNVMGIDT
-756 IQGQKG
+756 IQNQKS
-762 ENNTYY
+762 ESNTYY

-788 QKVYIR
+788 QKVYIK

>member
-43 THKYLYWN
+43 TQKYLYWN
-51 NNSDFIRQDASRNF
+51 NNSDFIRQDDSRNF
-65 DSFFYFTA
+65 DNFFYFTA
-73 GDNAATAEGVTSIK
+73 GDNAATTEGVTSIK

-99 FSSWTDAGANWYV
+99 FSSWTETGANWYV

-127 AFSTS
+127 AFSIS
-132 EQFGTNQC
+132 EQFGQC
-140 WNSRD
+140 WNSYD
-145 SENRIDY
+145 SDKKIDTWG
-152 YEIDGGSL
+152 IDDGSL

-176 NQLKSVVDNYAS
+176 NQLKPIVDSYAS
-188 IVGTP
+188 MVGNP

-200 YDALVNTYNQYKDIT
+200 YDALVNTYKQYKDIT

-233 SSTPVDVELTDGAF
+233 SSTPVELTDGTI
-247 VLLGNK
+247 VILGN
-253 LHTNDYVFANGDQV
+253 LQHTNDYVLANGNQV
-267 GRGTTKDSY
+267 GLGTTKDSY

-281 LKKQPNGNFKL
+281 LKKQPNGSFKL

-302 SIPTTGGWNSNGDDV
+302 SLPTTGGWSGQGYDIV
-317 LITMVDA
+317 ITMVDA
-324 DAAQEYTIA
+324 DAAQDYTIA
-333 AGKQL
+333 AGKKF
-338 GYVTFKTTQ
+338 GYVTFKSTQ
-347 SGINANRSYLHMGGS
+347 SGINADLSYLHMGGS

-369 DADASNFKLITNVSS
+369 DADASNFTLITNVSS

-406 AIGYYKSTITG
+406 AIGDFKSTITA
-417 YADAFSNATENAT
+417 YVNAFSNATENAA

-437 LETALTTERITPD
+437 LETALTTERVTPD

-463 NIYLCEKYDE
+463 GIYLCEKYDE

-524 VYWQTNNN
+524 VYWQEGNN

-548 DIFNKDHVNKDNAVT
+548 DIFDKTHVNKDNAVT

-576 TVRIENDHTEGK
+576 TVRIENNQTEGK

-628 ISEGVKAYTGT
+628 IPEGVKAYTGT

-666 KVHQFAIAYGN
+666 KVHQFAIAYDN

-690 SPVTIADNATA
+690 TPVTIADDATA

-726 NKAYATSDANDV
+726 NKAYATSDAADNN
-738 SAPQMLS
+738 APQMLS
-745 FNFGNVTGITA
+745 FNFGNVTGINT
-756 IQGQKG
+756 IQNQKS
-762 ENNTYY
+762 ESNTYY

-777 PVHGIFVKGNG
+777 PVHGIFVKANG